1 MKKLYRSSQ
10 DKKIA
15 GVCGGI
21 GAYFSL
27 DPTIVRVLFVM
38 LLLPGGLPGLL
49 PYAVLW
55 IVVPIKTESDE

>member
-15 GVCGGI
+15 GVSGGNR
-21 GAYFSL
+21 AYFSL
-27 DPTIVRVLFVM
+27 DPAIVRVLFVM